1 MESIRPQNRKMKLYT
16 IKPLQWIARGDT
28 FFATACGIEFI
39 TAPMGV
45 GWSLSYSP
53 ETSLFRIWHATI
65 EEAKEKAETMR
76 ESKLLDELFEVPQP
90 LLQATKKTIKKKK

>member
-1 MESIRPQNRKMKLYT
+1 MKLYS
-16 IKPLQWIARGDT
+16 IKPLNWQPRGDT

-76 ESKLLDELFEVPQP
+76 EEKLLDELLEVPEA
-90 LLQATKKTIKKKK
+90 LLWATRKPKSK